1 VPTFSKLEIAR
12 SQLETAVEILLNR
25 QCSSAVI
32 TLAGA
37 ASTILDELVR
47 REKKETFLD
56 YSIRIREAT
65 SGKTPKKKSY
75 KHHIEKL
82 LGVIAHKH
90 MAITDSDH
98 IELDLER
105 MAADVTTAAVCDYI
119 KLNGQS
125 ETFIKAFLAW
135 SWANTP
141 NASELMKQF
150 EKVPHKLQPR

>member
-1 VPTFSKLEIAR
+1 MPTFSKLEIAR

-25 QCSSAVI
+25 QCLSAVI

-37 ASTILDELVR
+37 SSTILDELVR

-65 SGKTPKKKSY
+65 SGKTPKKQSY

-135 SWANTP
+135 RWATTP
-141 NASELMKQF
+141 NASEIMKQF